1 MMKIISAI
9 TAAVVMSG
17 GALAINT
24 ATLDAISVARPLTL
38 QDSP

>member
-17 GALAINT
+17 GALAINGYAKAPFSHYRRGT
-24 ATLDAISVARPLTL
+24 
-38 QDSP
+38 